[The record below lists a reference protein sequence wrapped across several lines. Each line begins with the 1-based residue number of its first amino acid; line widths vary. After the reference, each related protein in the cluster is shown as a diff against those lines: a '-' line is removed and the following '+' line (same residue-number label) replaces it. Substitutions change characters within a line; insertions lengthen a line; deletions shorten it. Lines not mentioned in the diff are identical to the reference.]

1 MQHRDQ
7 EWKAG
12 PVECGGT
19 TVIGQYDYYDRW
31 NGWLCPGIDA
41 WSVELVLGT
50 IKADVEYWEEYGY
63 EWDWREDGALIL
75 IDRRA
80 RAEATEEYPFEP
92 EILAPDEDGLYALG
106 TYSWTWSE
114 DPSFYDNSEHQQW
127 VRDRTTVWIAANN
140 ANNLKLIDD
149 GVMARI
155 ASNEAAG
162 KAAAEE
168 WEKTHPEPPDG
179 RDETKVPGEKE
190 VA

>member
-1 MQHRDQ
+1 MHRDQ

-12 PVECGGT
+12 PVECAGT

-50 IKADVEYWEEYGY
+50 IKADVDYWEEYGY

-75 IDRRA
+75 IDRQA

-92 EILAPDEDGLYALG
+92 EIMEPDEDGLYPLG
-106 TYSWTWSE
+106 TYAWTWSE
-114 DPSFYDNSEHQQW
+114 DPSYYDNAEHQEWQAA
-127 VRDRTTVWIAANN
+127 RTTAWVAASN
-140 ANNLKLIDD
+140 ANNDKLANAGINQ
-149 GVMARI
+149 RF
-155 ASNEAAG
+155 ASNQVAADR
-162 KAAAEE
+162 AAKE

-179 RDETKVPGEKE
+179 RDETKVPGEK
-190 VA
+190 VIA